1 MKADLKIAGDD
12 NERVRLAAEKDIE
25 RLRGA
30 ALLLEREN
38 ERLSDKVVA
47 LLKENLALKGM
58 SPEQL
63 QGALADIEKELQKA
77 KAEREARS
85 SSTEKRGSAPGEK
98 SEKKPQTGHGP
109 REQPQLEVVKEPHEL
124 DEADKQCGV
133 CGGQLEW
140 WEGHDDETFEIEVIE
155 RRFVKKKHVRKKYRC
170 KCGCIE
176 MAEMPARLVPGGR
189 YSNDFAI
196 EVAAEKYINH
206 MPLDRQA
213 RKMAGEGLVVD
224 SQTLWDQVLAL
235 ARKLKPGY
243 DALLQDALRQAVLGF
258 DESRWEV
265 LTKGSASKKSW
276 TMWQLSTWRTVYFR
290 IAEDR
295 DAVAGNGLLEGF
307 KGIAL
312 GDAAVVHKCMAKSGD
327 FRLAFCWSHGRRKM
341 IDAEANDPIRT
352 KQFLDMVQEL
362 YAIEA
367 KAPAGPAGDELRRT
381 MRNEQ
386 SRPVTE
392 RIKAWLVEQRFLP
405 GSAFGTAVKY
415 VVGNWG
421 GLTVFLDEPG
431 VPIDNNRTERGF
443 RGPALGRNNFYGS
456 HSKQG
461 TEVAAIFYSFVESAK
476 LNGVDPKRY
485 LKVALAAALKG
496 ERIPLPFDLV
506 TPGGGTAAT
515 GPPIELKPS

>member
-1 MKADLKIAGDD
+1 VRIAT
-12 NERVRLAAEKDIE
+12 EKNLE
-25 RLRGA
+25 QLRSA

-38 ERLSDKVVA
+38 ERLSSKVVE
-47 LLKENLALKGM
+47 LLKENLSLKGM
-58 SPEQL
+58 SSEQL
-63 QGALADIEKELQKA
+63 QQALAGIEAELQKA
-77 KAEREARS
+77 KAEREVRTP
-85 SSTEKRGSAPGEK
+85 STEKRGSAPGGG

-109 REQPQLEVVKEPHEL
+109 REQPSLPVVPEEHDL
-124 DEADKQCGV
+124 DEADKMCAS

-140 WEGHDDETFEIEVIE
+140 WEGHDDETEEIEVIE

-196 EVAAEKYINH
+196 EVADEKYNNH
-206 MPLDRQA
+206 QPLDRQA
-213 RKMAGEGLVVD
+213 RKMGGEGLVVD

-235 ARKLKPGY
+235 ARKLEPAY
-243 DALLQDALRQAVLGF
+243 EALLQDAIRQAVLGF

-276 TMWQLSTWRTVYFR
+276 TMWQLSTYRTVYFR
-290 IAEDR
+290 IAPDR
-295 DAVAGNGLLEGF
+295 DAVAGNGLLAGF
-307 KGIAL
+307 KGIGL
-312 GDAAVVHKCMAKSGD
+312 GDAAVVHKCMAKNGE

-341 IDAEANDPIRT
+341 IDAEANDPIRA

-367 KAPAGPAGDELRRT
+367 QAPAGPAGDELRRT
-381 MRNEQ
+381 LRAEQ

-392 RIKAWLVEQRFLP
+392 RIKSWLLEQRFLP
-405 GSAFGTAVKY
+405 ASPFGTAVKY
-415 VVGNWG
+415 MVGNWN
-421 GLTVFLDEPG
+421 GLTIFLDEPG
-431 VPIDNNRTERGF
+431 VPLDNNRTERGY

-461 TEVAAIFYSFVESAK
+461 TEVAAIFYSFIESAK
-476 LNGVDPKRY
+476 LNGVEPKRY
-485 LKVALAAALKG
+485 LKVALAAALSG
-496 ERIPLPFDLV
+496 ERIPLPFELAIA
-506 TPGGGTAAT
+506 GT
-515 GPPIELKPS
+515 GPPPELKPDG